1 MLDALMDNV
10 FSHTPEGSGFTVT
23 IRSVGGR
30 VQLIVDDE
38 GAGFAEGFD
47 PVRGA
52 SGRGSTGLG
61 LDIVR
66 RIASEAN
73 GSLLIRARADGGRP
87 GAGGVASR
95 RGLTSRRSRSR
106 TVRHARLTRWK

>member
-1 MLDALMDNV
+1 ML
-10 FSHTPEGSGFTVT
+10 FRS

-66 RIASEAN
+66 RIALEAN
-73 GSLLIRARADGGRP
+73 GSLLIRARADGGARVQVELP
-87 GAGGVASR
+87 LVGA
-95 RGLTSRRSRSR
+95 
-106 TVRHARLTRWK
+106 